1 MSVRCSDCG
10 LLHFCPQTRCGKRSL
25 LIIQSAESMACLPSG
40 MCGFQALSQ
49 LLCLLPWSW
58 WHPSPVVSPGLPP
71 SMQCHATTAQGLS
84 DPLFAAYTLPAFKF
98 QPRRERIDWR
108 RISALD
114 VDRVARELDVATL
127 QENIVSV
134 TFCNLD
140 REVCGRCGQPVDPA
154 LLKVLRL
161 AQLSIEYLLH
171 CQDCLSASV
180 AQLEA
185 RLQASLGQQERG
197 QQELGRQADELRGV
211 REESRRRRKMISALQ
226 QLLLQTGA
234 HSYRACHLCDKT
246 FMNATF
252 LRGHI
257 QRRHTGVVEG
267 GKQKKQEQPVE
278 EVLEEL
284 WAKLKWTQGELEA
297 QRAAERQRQLQEAEI
312 TRQREAEAKKEF
324 DEWKEKE
331 QAKLYGEIDKLK
343 KLFWDEFKSV
353 ANQNSTLEEKLQALQ
368 SHKVL
373 KSNLGS
379 LQDEEPEER
388 LRQAQELQDLKEKME
403 IQKTEWKRKMKALQE
418 EHASQKRELQEQNE
432 RLQASLSQDQRKAAI
447 QAQRQITALRAQLQE
462 QTRLIASQEEM
473 IQTMSLR
480 KVEGIRKGPK
490 AVDTEKDSSEEEL
503 EDSRSG
509 QQKVLA
515 ALSRNPTLLKQF
527 RPVLEDTLEEKLES
541 MGIKRDAKGIP
552 AHTLRHLESLL
563 RAQREQKA
571 GRFSEFLSLRE
582 ELIKEASSRVKE
594 ERQWNRARLSQ
605 PDGEAP
611 VKSQQSTPVTKEA
624 QPKAR
629 TLHVAQSS
637 KPAESP
643 VSPLQ
648 SRSSHGPGL
657 AQGPTPTPRSRAP
670 GPSSTPASLGPG
682 LSSTPPFSSEED
694 SEADA
699 GSYAS
704 LQPPRVPS
712 RLAPRPQVDWGW
724 SDTETSEGSAQ
735 TPGKG
740 SGTLVRS
747 MVRNH
752 EKQLEASAKKPAG
765 EISQFSKPNARPQ
778 RAAVPGGK
786 PQLSEDES
794 DLEISSLEDLPQDLN
809 QREKP
814 KPLSRSKLPEKIGAS
829 SWSPGQPRVPGW

>member
-1 MSVRCSDCG
+1 MTEPAGLAFAGRTASD
-10 LLHFCPQTRCGKRSL
+10 
-25 LIIQSAESMACLPSG
+25 
-40 MCGFQALSQ
+40 FQALSQ

-71 SMQCHATTAQGLS
+71 SMQSHATSAQGLS

-98 QPRRERIDWR
+98 QPRRERMDWR

-127 QENIVSV
+127 QETIVSV

-211 REESRRRRKMISALQ
+211 REESRRRRKMIGALQ

-267 GKQKKQEQPVE
+267 VDPTGKQKKQEQPVE

-284 WAKLKWTQGELEA
+284 WAKLKWTQRELEA

-388 LRQAQELQDLKEKME
+388 LRQAQELRDLKEKME

-418 EHASQKRELQEQNE
+418 EHAAQKRELQEQNE

-473 IQTMSLR
+473 
-480 KVEGIRKGPK
+480 
-490 AVDTEKDSSEEEL
+490 
-503 EDSRSG
+503 
-509 QQKVLA
+509 
-515 ALSRNPTLLKQF
+515 
-527 RPVLEDTLEEKLES
+527 
-541 MGIKRDAKGIP
+541 DAKGIP

-582 ELIKEASSRVKE
+582 KLIKEASSRVKE
-594 ERQWNRARLSQ
+594 ERQWNRAPVSQ

-611 VKSQQSTPVTKEA
+611 VKSQQSTLVTKEA

-648 SRSSHGPGL
+648 SRDSHGPGL
-657 AQGPTPTPRSRAP
+657 AQGSTPTPGSRAP

-694 SEADA
+694 SQADA
-699 GSYAS
+699 GSHAS
-704 LQPPRVPS
+704 LQPPRVPL
-712 RLAPRPQVDWGW
+712 RLGPRPQDDWGW
-724 SDTETSEGSAQ
+724 SDTETSEGSARM
-735 TPGKG
+735 PGKG

-752 EKQLEASAKKPAG
+752 EKQLEPSAKKPAG
-765 EISQFSKPNARPQ
+765 EVSLFSKPNAGPQ

-814 KPLSRSKLPEKIGAS
+814 KPLPRSKLPEKIGAS